1 MTEKQYKKITA
12 PFLKNK
18 NRIVALRLVNLI
30 FTGIVYAAYPALML
44 YLLITKSVHFQR
56 CLIVPGAMFLFVS
69 GLRKVIDRPRPY
81 EKLNIKPLI
90 EKDKN
95 GQSMPSRHIFSVFVI
110 AMTFLYINP
119 YLSLP
124 FFFIGA
130 VLALARVA
138 GGVHYPSDVLV
149 GAAIGI
155 LSGIIGYFVI

>member
-1 MTEKQYKKITA
+1 
-12 PFLKNK
+12 
-18 NRIVALRLVNLI
+18 
-30 FTGIVYAAYPALML
+30 
-44 YLLITKSVHFQR
+44 
-56 CLIVPGAMFLFVS
+56 
-69 GLRKVIDRPRPY
+69 
-81 EKLNIKPLI
+81 
-90 EKDKN
+90 
-95 GQSMPSRHIFSVFVI
+95 MPSRHIFSVFVI

>member
-18 NRIVALRLVNLI
+18 NLIVALRLVNLI

-44 YLLITKSVHFQR
+44 YLLITKSVYFQR

-130 VLALARVA
+130 VLALARVI

>member
-18 NRIVALRLVNLI
+18 NLIVALRLVNLI
-30 FTGIVYAAYPALML
+30 FTGIVYASYPALML
-44 YLLITKSVHFQR
+44 YLLITKSVYFQR

-124 FFFIGA
+124 FFFIGT

>member
-18 NRIVALRLVNLI
+18 NLIVALRLVNLI
-30 FTGIVYAAYPALML
+30 FTGIVYAAYPVLML
-44 YLLITKSVHFQR
+44 YLLITKSVYFQR

-124 FFFIGA
+124 FFFIGT